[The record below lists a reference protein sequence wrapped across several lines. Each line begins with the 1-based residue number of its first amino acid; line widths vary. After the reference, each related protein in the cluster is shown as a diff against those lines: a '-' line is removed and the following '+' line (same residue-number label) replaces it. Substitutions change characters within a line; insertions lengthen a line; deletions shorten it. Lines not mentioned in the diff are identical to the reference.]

1 MADDFYL
8 DPDGMRD
15 ANQRIKT
22 AHDEMSAAFDELN
35 AELTELYGCWGNDDV
50 GKAFGEN
57 YKEPAKNINEGSQ
70 GILDGVHELTG
81 SLDEAVDE
89 FVEVDEQ
96 NRRNVEKTGYES

>member
-8 DPDGMRD
+8 DPDGMRA

-22 AHDEMSAAFDELN
+22 AHSEMEAAFDELS
-35 AELTELYGCWGNDDV
+35 AELAELYGCWGNDDV
-50 GKAFGEN
+50 GKAFEEN
-57 YKEPAKNINEGSQ
+57 YKEPEKNIKEGSK
-70 GILDGVHELTG
+70 GILDGVDELTG

-96 NRRNVEKTGYES
+96 NRRNVENTGYES

>member
-35 AELTELYGCWGNDDV
+35 AELAELYGCWGNDDV
-50 GKAFGEN
+50 GKAFEGN
-57 YKEPAKNINEGSQ
+57 YKEPAENIKKGSQ
-70 GILDGVHELTG
+70 GILDGVNELTG
-81 SLDEAVDE
+81 MLDETVDE
-89 FVEVDEQ
+89 FVAVDEQ
-96 NRRNVEKTGYES
+96 NRRNVENTGYES